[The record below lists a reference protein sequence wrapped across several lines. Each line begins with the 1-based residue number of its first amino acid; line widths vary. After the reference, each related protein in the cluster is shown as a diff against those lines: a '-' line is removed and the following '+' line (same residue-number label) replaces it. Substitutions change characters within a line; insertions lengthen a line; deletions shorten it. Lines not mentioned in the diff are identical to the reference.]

1 MTKNKTKRENPQLK
15 QKIKCE
21 ICDEEVSYRHMARH
35 KKSDRHLELQ
45 ALTNKKTLAVAS
57 AVSAVLMALS
67 YEQQIIYAKRRRKNK
82 WDRCREMYVG
92 FGIEAGDEERA
103 KAMLGIGWD
112 NLDAV
117 LNFEAL
123 ASKGSWGLSITAVC
137 KILKVFKM
145 PVHAR
150 DYSDLN
156 VTTREHGNWIQ
167 DGLEDGAEA
176 FLTKVET
183 TIEWNQRFRFLEDM
197 AIKYATPFKQKCK
210 EKGEDITEE
219 DMQAEETAQDM
230 IYEVYEMG
238 DNLFKTMN
246 PKLLDA
252 LEDKLFYLWMS
263 EL

>member
-1 MTKNKTKRENPQLK
+1 MPTKKK
-15 QKIKCE
+15 QHCSICE
-21 ICDEEVSYRHMARH
+21 EDVTYKNWARH

-45 ALTNKKTLAVAS
+45 ALTNKKTSAVAS

-103 KAMLGIGWD
+103 KAMLNVQWD
-112 NLDAV
+112 NLDAE
-117 LNFEAL
+117 LDFEAMV
-123 ASKGSWGLSITAVC
+123 SKGSWGLCINAVC
-137 KILKVFKM
+137 KLLKDLKM
-145 PVHAR
+145 PLHAR

-156 VTTREHGNWIQ
+156 VTTREHGNWIR
-167 DGLEDGAEA
+167 DGVEDGAEA

-183 TIEWNQRFRFLEDM
+183 TIGWNQRFRFLEDM
-197 AIKYATPFKQKCK
+197 AIKYAAPFKKKCK
-210 EKGEDITEE
+210 EKGQDVTEE
-219 DMQAEETAQDM
+219 EIEAEETAQDI

-246 PKLLDA
+246 PKLIND